1 MTEEA
6 LFQEVLDKSKGRLS
20 ENGWLTLAEAAT
32 KRRLSPPL
40 CWDGT
45 SGQQAKAFLTALI
58 FLDEECIITRMELAQ
73 RYVNLRVLTLA
84 VRAKNPKMHINDGTV
99 LAAVIAR
106 GLAPEPD
113 LYELSFMPWPI
124 FTEPREPSQE
134 GMVRHPVSCQHV
146 KWRAKPLFSTHNM

>member
-6 LFQEVLDKSKGRLS
+6 LFQEVLEKSKGRLS

-32 KRRLSPPL
+32 QRRLSPPL

-45 SGQQAKAFLTALI
+45 SGQHAKAFGATLI
-58 FLDEECIITRMELAQ
+58 FLDEECIRTRTELAQ
-73 RYVNLRVLTLA
+73 RYVNLRVVTLA
-84 VRAKNPKMHINDGTV
+84 VRAKNPNMRMIDGPV
-99 LAAVIAR
+99 LAAIIAR

-134 GMVRHPVSCQHV
+134 GME
-146 KWRAKPLFSTHNM
+146 